1 MKKKLFIALC
11 LVLLTGPVSAA
22 DVEKLAKETTVN
34 ALIANNWSLKFVSS
48 SDYITTY
55 TLIKKHDGVVS
66 DVVTCRVGS
75 NDKVAC
81 FKP

>member
-22 DVEKLAKETTVN
+22 EVEKLAKETTVN
-34 ALIANNWSLKFVSS
+34 ALVANGWNLITVSS
-48 SDYITTY
+48 SDYIITY
-55 TLIKKHDGVVS
+55 TLMNKFDGEI
-66 DVVTCRVGS
+66 VTCKVLS
-75 NDKVAC
+75 NDKITC

>member
-1 MKKKLFIALC
+1 MKKLSIIFCLF
-11 LVLLTGPVSAA
+11 LLAGAASAA
-22 DVEKLAKETTVN
+22 DVQILAKETTVN
-34 ALIANNWSLKFVSS
+34 ALMENGWKLHTVSS

-55 TLIKKHDGVVS
+55 TLIKRG

-75 NDKVAC
+75 NDKVTC

>member
-34 ALIANNWSLKFVSS
+34 ALIANGWVLKFVSS

-55 TLIKKHDGVVS
+55 TLIKRGEA
-66 DVVTCRVGS
+66 VTCRVGS
-75 NDKVAC
+75 NDKIAC

>member
-1 MKKKLFIALC
+1 MKKLSIIFCLF
-11 LVLLTGPVSAA
+11 LLAGATSAA
-22 DVEKLAKETTVN
+22 DVQILAKETTVN
-34 ALIANNWSLKFVSS
+34 ALMENGWKLHTVSS

-55 TLIKKHDGVVS
+55 TLIKRG

-75 NDKVAC
+75 NDKVTC

>member
-1 MKKKLFIALC
+1 MKKLFIVLC

-22 DVEKLAKETTVN
+22 EVEKLAKETTVN
-34 ALIANNWSLKFVSS
+34 ALIANGWILKFVSS
-48 SDYITTY
+48 SDYIITY
-55 TLIKKHDGVVS
+55 TLIKRG

-75 NDKVAC
+75 NDKVTC